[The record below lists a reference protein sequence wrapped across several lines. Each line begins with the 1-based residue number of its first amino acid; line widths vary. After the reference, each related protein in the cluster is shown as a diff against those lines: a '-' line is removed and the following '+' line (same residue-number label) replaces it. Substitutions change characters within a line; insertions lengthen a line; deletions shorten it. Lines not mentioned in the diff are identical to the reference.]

1 MSKRTFCTIVTNNYL
16 PYAYALNESI
26 LKHGEEIEF
35 KILVTDLSKNDE
47 RFHSIVAQKNFENI
61 SFYDPISIQ
70 ENEVSA
76 SIYSKYHDTNMDV
89 FRWSNKPVFINFLLS
104 QGYDKVI
111 YVDSD
116 IFFYSDYTFIFND
129 LDKYSVILSPHWR
142 ASDPYRDPVN
152 FEKNFTEGI
161 YNGGF
166 IAVSKEGRSAMDWWA
181 KACEYKCVKLP
192 SSGLYDDQ
200 KYLDFLHSKFE
211 NIGVLSNRGCNIAG
225 WNRIECQRKL
235 GENGKV
241 LINDKWEVVFIHVTK
256 STMRAILILDDRL
269 LKDYLQEYINTIN
282 KYSPNPLSIDKIT
295 TELQPK
301 KMKKKIKKRKR
312 NKLLAKFR
320 QEIRLR
326 TRLRKFIEG

>member
-1 MSKRTFCTIVTNNYL
+1 
-16 PYAYALNESI
+16 
-26 LKHGEEIEF
+26 
-35 KILVTDLSKNDE
+35 
-47 RFHSIVAQKNFENI
+47 
-61 SFYDPISIQ
+61 
-70 ENEVSA
+70 
-76 SIYSKYHDTNMDV
+76 
-89 FRWSNKPVFINFLLS
+89 
-104 QGYDKVI
+104 
-111 YVDSD
+111 
-116 IFFYSDYTFIFND
+116 
-129 LDKYSVILSPHWR
+129 
-142 ASDPYRDPVN
+142 
-152 FEKNFTEGI
+152 
-161 YNGGF
+161 
-166 IAVSKEGRSAMDWWA
+166 MDWWA